1 MDVLKRL
8 LFALILP
15 IIITLGLIELL
26 VKILIMQII
35 WVFKGDTP
43 KYNKDED
50 WLYYRI
56 GDYFKK
62 KLIEIKMIHDF
73 SVSYRIGNT
82 RMDLSTPT
90 DDENTPYN
98 LAEVFA
104 KIMKDSDANTDMVIS
119 ELIEEFGYNETNQEI

>member
-1 MDVLKRL
+1 
-8 LFALILP
+8 
-15 IIITLGLIELL
+15 
-26 VKILIMQII
+26 
-35 WVFKGDTP
+35 
-43 KYNKDED
+43 
-50 WLYYRI
+50 
-56 GDYFKK
+56 
-62 KLIEIKMIHDF
+62 MIHDF

-119 ELIEEFGYNETNQEI
+119 ELIEEFGYNETNQVF

>member
-1 MDVLKRL
+1 MGVLKRL
-8 LFALILP
+8 LFALIFP
-15 IIITLGLIELL
+15 ILITLGLIELL
-26 VKILIMQII
+26 VKIFIMQII

-82 RMDLSTPT
+82 RMDLSTQT

-104 KIMKDSDANTDMVIS
+104 KIMKDSDANTDMIIS
-119 ELIEEFGYNETNQEI
+119 ELIEEFGYNETNQEF

>member
-1 MDVLKRL
+1 MGVLKRL
-8 LFALILP
+8 LFALIFP
-15 IIITLGLIELL
+15 ILITLGLIELL
-26 VKILIMQII
+26 VKIFIMQII

-82 RMDLSTPT
+82 RMDLSTQT

-119 ELIEEFGYNETNQEI
+119 ELIEEFGYNETNQEF

>member
-1 MDVLKRL
+1 MGVLKRL
-8 LFALILP
+8 LFALIFP
-15 IIITLGLIELL
+15 ILITLGLIELL
-26 VKILIMQII
+26 VKIFIMQII

-82 RMDLSTPT
+82 RMDLSTQT

-119 ELIEEFGYNETNQEI
+119 ELIEEFGYNETNKI

>member
-119 ELIEEFGYNETNQEI
+119 ELIDEFGYNETNQEI

>member
-1 MDVLKRL
+1 MGVLKRL
-8 LFALILP
+8 LFALIFP
-15 IIITLGLIELL
+15 ILITLGLIEFL
-26 VKILIMQII
+26 VKIFIMQII

-119 ELIEEFGYNETNQEI
+119 ELIEEFGYNETNQEF